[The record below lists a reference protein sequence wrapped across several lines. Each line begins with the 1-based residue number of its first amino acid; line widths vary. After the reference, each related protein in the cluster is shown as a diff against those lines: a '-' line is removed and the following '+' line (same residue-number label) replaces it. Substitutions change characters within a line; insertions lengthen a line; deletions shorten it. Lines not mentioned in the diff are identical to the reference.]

1 MGRDRW
7 SAKQAAYLGLARLKD
22 ICGVGF
28 ALLDDRFCEFQKL
41 SQPVGALCCR
51 GRGIRRQC
59 SQGTVEQTR
68 CMLGM

>member
-28 ALLDDRFCEFQKL
+28 ALLDDRFCESTNCRSPL
-41 SQPVGALCCR
+41 VLCVARVVSGIENIIYR
-51 GRGIRRQC
+51 GH
-59 SQGTVEQTR
+59 S
-68 CMLGM
+68 